1 MRWEEGGVWVGG
13 GRGEDESR
21 SVGGRGEGGRVIG
34 EEWIESGLYMHT
46 REDEKV
52 NGRKD
57 ERMDEGRDGGRRREE
72 GRRIEKERV
81 VSLSE

>member
-1 MRWEEGGVWVGG
+1 M
-13 GRGEDESR
+13 
-21 SVGGRGEGGRVIG
+21 
-34 EEWIESGLYMHT
+34 
-46 REDEKV
+46 

>member
-21 SVGGRGEGGRVIG
+21 SVGGRVIG

>member
-1 MRWEEGGVWVGG
+1 MGG

-21 SVGGRGEGGRVIG
+21 SVGGRGVGGRVIG
-34 EEWIESGLYMHT
+34 EEWIESGLYMHM

-57 ERMDEGRDGGRRREE
+57 ERRDGGRRREE

>member
-1 MRWEEGGVWVGG
+1 M
-13 GRGEDESR
+13 GRGWGEDESR
-21 SVGGRGEGGRVIG
+21 SVGGRGVGGRVIG

-46 REDEKV
+46 RKDEKV

-57 ERMDEGRDGGRRREE
+57 ERMNEGRDGGRRREE